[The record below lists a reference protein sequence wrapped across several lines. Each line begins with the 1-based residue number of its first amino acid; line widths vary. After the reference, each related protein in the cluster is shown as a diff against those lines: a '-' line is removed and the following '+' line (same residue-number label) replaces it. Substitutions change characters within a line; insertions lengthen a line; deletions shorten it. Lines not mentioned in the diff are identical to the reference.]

1 MCSSVVVSF
10 VVTAASAFAQ
20 GSSKEAHRLDLY
32 FPRWLSIGE
41 QVRGRIEVPVGAD
54 LVRGSGDPYLLTRLR
69 LNVTIR
75 PVEWLTMFA
84 ETQDTRALGY

>member
-1 MCSSVVVSF
+1 MQRSVVVSF
-10 VVTAASAFAQ
+10 VVTAASAFAH
-20 GSSKEAHRLDLY
+20 GSSKEAHLLDLY
-32 FPRWLSIGE
+32 FPRWLSIGG

-54 LVRGSGDPYLLTRLR
+54 LVQGSGVPYLLTRLR